1 VSGRATVSVSAAARI
16 LRWPF
21 RALRELRYWLDLYHD
36 RAAGE
41 LVLVDRGGAAPG
53 PLRVEVRLS
62 AERVDRE
69 EAVAWC
75 GGQTLPG
82 LAAVGFD
89 RHAREVWR
97 VGGPP
102 AGAPPPWF
110 AAPGRLPE
118 VEPAFLESAALVA
131 AAEAVDAVVLAA
143 RAGVGV
149 VPAPAEAS
157 AALGVRLRQL
167 ALYSSAAYTWDP
179 GTDLVRPLRERV
191 LVKLVAPGGVGQEPR
206 TVETFNRTRRGAY
219 LARTMLPA
227 RLEVPLRDPSALR
240 VDHPQG
246 TRPTVLVLTS
256 FLARGGAE
264 HTLYETLRV
273 LRDRF
278 DLAIVTLAPHLPE
291 RGDRRA
297 DFERLVPR
305 LYCLGD
311 VVHPLAMPGL
321 LELLVTS
328 LGVDVVYNANGTTL
342 FYELGPR
349 LKARHPELRVVDHL
363 YDHRVGYVDRYR
375 DPALLTWV
383 DACVA
388 ENSRIA
394 EHLVGERGWPAGR
407 VPVVYPCGRHQG
419 DFPDRAQWPAVR
431 DRMRRELGVEAD
443 DVLILT
449 AARMH
454 PQKRPLDLVELA
466 RRTADLERVTFLV
479 VGGGELEGAVDAAIA
494 GGGGRVR
501 RLPFRTDIPDLVVAA
516 DVGCLVS
523 DYEGLPVFLLEC
535 LQAGRPF
542 LGTDVGDLGRV
553 LAATGAGL
561 VVRRPGDLDG
571 LEAAVR
577 RLADPAVRAELAAR
591 ALAAAGAFTVE
602 ACAER
607 YAEAWL
613 GSGELGDASPGGAR

>member
-1 VSGRATVSVSAAARI
+1 MRASAAARL

-21 RALRELRYWLDLYHD
+21 RALREARYWLQLYRD
-36 RAAGE
+36 QPAGD
-41 LVLVDRGGAAPG
+41 LVLVDRGLPPPG

-62 AERVDRE
+62 AERVARD
-69 EAVAWC
+69 EAAAWC
-75 GGQTLPG
+75 DGQTLCG

-89 RHAREVWR
+89 RDGREVWR
-97 VGGPP
+97 VGQP
-102 AGAPPPWF
+102 AGSAHVPWF

-131 AAEAVDAVVLAA
+131 VAEAVDAVVLAA
-143 RAGVGV
+143 RSGMGM
-149 VPAPAEAS
+149 VPEPVEAN

-167 ALYSSAAYTWDP
+167 ALYSTAAYAWDP
-179 GTDLVRPLRERV
+179 GTDLVRPLTDRV
-191 LVKLVAPGGVGQEPR
+191 LVKLVSPGGAGQEPR
-206 TVETFNRTRRGAY
+206 TPETFNRTRRGAY

-227 RLEVPLRDPSALR
+227 RLEVALRDLSGVRL
-240 VDHPQG
+240 DHRPG
-246 TRPTVLVLTS
+246 DRPTVLVLTS

-278 DLAIVTLAPHLPE
+278 ELAVVTLAPHLPE
-291 RGDRRA
+291 RGDRRG

-311 VVHPLAMPGL
+311 LVHPLAMPGL
-321 LELLVTS
+321 LEVLVSS

-349 LKARHPELRVVDHL
+349 LKASHPGLRVVDHL

-375 DPALLTWV
+375 DPALLSWV

-388 ENSRIA
+388 ENTRIA
-394 EHLVGERGWPAGR
+394 EHLVADRGWPAGR
-407 VPVVYPCGRHQG
+407 VPVVFPCGRSRA
-419 DFPDRAQWPAVR
+419 DFPHPSQWPAVR
-431 DRMRRELGVEAD
+431 ARLRRELGLGPE
-443 DVLILT
+443 DVVILT

-466 RRTADLERVTFLV
+466 RRTADLDRVFFLI
-479 VGGGELEGAVDAAIA
+479 VGGGELESSVDAAIVA
-494 GGGGRVR
+494 SGARVR
-501 RLPFRTDIPDLVVAA
+501 RLPFRTDIPELVVTA

-523 DYEGLPVFLLEC
+523 EYEGLPVFLLEC

-561 VVRRPGDLDG
+561 VVERPGDLDG

-577 RLADPAVRAELAAR
+577 RLADPAVRGTLAAR
-591 ALAAAGAFTVE
+591 ALAGAAGFSVE
-602 ACAER
+602 VCAER

-613 GSGELGDASPGGAR
+613 GAGAARGPSAGTDR